1 MKKTKI
7 VATLGPAACD
17 YGSIRRFISAGVNV
31 FRLNFSHGDP
41 GFFTKAISSIKRARA
56 ASGVSVAILQDLQ
69 GPKIRVRKFEGSFTV
84 KKGDTLMIRNSEP
97 RDAAASK
104 EIGVDFPNLYKYLK
118 AGMKILIND
127 GLVQLV
133 VKAVKGTDIVCSVTA
148 GGSVESRK
156 GVNLPGAKLPLSSM
170 TKKDKKDL
178 IFGLRQGVDIISLSF
193 VRSAA
198 DITGLKNLIKRKN
211 KPMIIA
217 KIEKPEAVRDIAAIL
232 DESDGI
238 MVARGDLAV
247 EAGFDRIP
255 EMQKMLI
262 RKANEKGKI
271 VIVATQMLESM
282 ISNPFPERAEITDV
296 YNAVLDGAGAL
307 MLSGETSVG
316 KYPVKTV
323 GVMAD
328 LIKKAEAEQKRSTGP
343 AVEAVEMED
352 IYENSAAYAGA
363 AMQKMVPGCELA
375 AKIERASDVRYL
387 SGYKPEK
394 AVIACVT
401 DKTLYQKLAIYRGM
415 HPVFMK
421 KADEASA
428 ARFVR
433 LNIRNARNLVFVDLH
448 AVSGQAARVS
458 VMKI

>member
-41 GFFTKAISSIKRARA
+41 DFFIKAISSIKRARDSSG
-56 ASGVSVAILQDLQ
+56 ASAAILQDLQ
-69 GPKIRVRKFEGSFTV
+69 GPKIRVEKFEGSFSV
-84 KKGDTLMIRNSEP
+84 KKGETLVIKNIAP
-97 RDAAASK
+97 FDAAASK
-104 EIGVDFPNLYKYLK
+104 EIGVDFPDLYKYLK
-118 AGMKILIND
+118 PAMKILIND
-127 GLVQLV
+127 GLVQLI
-133 VKAVKGTDIVCSVTA
+133 VKAVKRTDIICYVTA
-148 GGSVESRK
+148 GGTIEPRK
-156 GVNLPGAKLPLSSM
+156 GVNLPGAELPLSSM

-178 IFGLRQGVDIISLSF
+178 LFGLKQGVDIISLSF
-193 VRSAA
+193 VRSAG
-198 DITGLKNLIKRKN
+198 DIRELKSLIKGKK
-211 KPMIIA
+211 KPLIIA
-217 KIEKPEAVRDIAAIL
+217 KIEKPEAVKDIAAIL

-255 EMQKMLI
+255 EMQKTLI

-282 ISNPFPERAEITDV
+282 INNPFPERAEITDV

-316 KYPVKTV
+316 KYPVKTA

-328 LIKKAEAEQKRSTGP
+328 LIKKAEAELRRSPGP
-343 AVEAVEMED
+343 AVEAVTMEN

-363 AMQKMVPGCELA
+363 AMQKMVPACELA
-375 AKIERASDVRYL
+375 AKIKNVSDVRYL
-387 SGYKPEK
+387 SGYRPEK
-394 AVIACVT
+394 AVIACVN
-401 DKTLYQKLAIYRGM
+401 DRALFQKLAIYRGM

-421 KADEASA
+421 NAGEASA

>member
-17 YGSIRRFISAGVNV
+17 YGSIMRFISAGVNV
-31 FRLNFSHGDP
+31 FRLNFSHGNP
-41 GFFTKAISSIKRARA
+41 VFFINAISSIKRARVS
-56 ASGVSVAILQDLQ
+56 SGASVAILQDLQ
-69 GPKIRVRKFEGSFTV
+69 GPKIRVEKFEGSFSV
-84 KKGDTLMIRNSEP
+84 KKGETLTIKNIAP
-97 RDAAASK
+97 RDPASSK
-104 EIGVDFPNLYKYLK
+104 EIGVDFTNLYKYLK
-118 AGMKILIND
+118 PGMKILIND
-127 GLVQLV
+127 GLVQLK
-133 VKAVKGTDIVCSVTA
+133 VKYIRGTDIICSVTA
-148 GGSVESRK
+148 GGAIEPRK
-156 GVNLPGAKLPLSSM
+156 GVNLPGAELPLSSM

-178 IFGLRQGVDIISLSF
+178 LFGLKHGVDIISLSF
-193 VRSAA
+193 VRSAG
-198 DITGLKNLIKRKN
+198 DIIELKSLIRGKK
-211 KPMIIA
+211 KPLIIA
-217 KIEKPEAVRDIAAIL
+217 KIEKPEAVKDVAAIL

-255 EMQKMLI
+255 EMQKTLI

-282 ISNPFPERAEITDV
+282 INNPFPERAEITDV
-296 YNAVLDGAGAL
+296 YNAVIDGAGAL

-316 KYPVKTV
+316 KYPVKTA

-328 LIKKAEAEQKRSTGP
+328 LIKKAEAELRRSSRP
-343 AVEAVEMED
+343 AVEAVTMEN

-375 AKIERASDVRYL
+375 AKIESISDVRYL
-387 SGYKPEK
+387 SGYRPEK

-401 DKTLYQKLAIYRGM
+401 DKTLYQKLAIYHGM

-421 KADEASA
+421 NADEASA

-433 LNIRNARNLVFVDLH
+433 LNISNAHNLVFVDLH